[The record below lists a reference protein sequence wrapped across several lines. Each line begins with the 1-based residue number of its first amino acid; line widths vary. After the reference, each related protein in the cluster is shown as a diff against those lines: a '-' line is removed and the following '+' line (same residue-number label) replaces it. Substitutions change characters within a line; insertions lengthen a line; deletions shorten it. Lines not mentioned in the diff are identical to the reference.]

1 MRNKA
6 TKMAVKSTPLAQR
19 KIQPSAKK
27 TVAINQPKN
36 FLGAGA
42 TSENSGVTPYEHHGM
57 GYNYGLGMKNK
68 MGRMR
73 GDSIGYIPASPKQL
87 GTPPRQVV

>member
-1 MRNKA
+1 M
-6 TKMAVKSTPLAQR
+6 
-19 KIQPSAKK
+19 AKK
-27 TVAINQPKN
+27 RTVAINQPKN

-42 TSENSGVTPYEHHGM
+42 TSEQSGVTPKESGPM
-57 GYNYGLGMKNK
+57 GNNYGLGMKNK

>member
-1 MRNKA
+1 
-6 TKMAVKSTPLAQR
+6 MAK
-19 KIQPSAKK
+19 KK

-36 FLGAGA
+36 FLGRGVN
-42 TSENSGVTPYEHHGM
+42 SEESGVTPKESGPM
-57 GYNYGLGMKNK
+57 GFNYGLGMKNP

-73 GDSIGYIPASPKQL
+73 GDSIGYLPASPKQL

>member
-1 MRNKA
+1 
-6 TKMAVKSTPLAQR
+6 MAKS
-19 KIQPSAKK
+19 KV
-27 TVAINQPKN
+27 VAINQRKN

-42 TSENSGVTPYEHHGM
+42 TSEQSGVTPYESGPM
-57 GYNYGLGMKNK
+57 GDNYGLGMKNP

>member
-1 MRNKA
+1 M
-6 TKMAVKSTPLAQR
+6 
-19 KIQPSAKK
+19 AKK
-27 TVAINQPKN
+27 RAVAINQPKN

-42 TSENSGVTPYEHHGM
+42 TSEHSGVTPNESGPM
-57 GYNYGLGMKNK
+57 GFNYGIGMKNP

-73 GDSIGYIPASPKQL
+73 GDSIGYLPANPKQL